1 MNVKAKEDTNPS
13 IIWHMYGLYG
23 KPSTAKKYDGQPIKP
38 CKYPDTSKST
48 DTYKNIRQK
57 VNTSTEKI
65 LNKAKKLKNQLYNK
79 NQ

>member
-1 MNVKAKEDTNPS
+1 MNVKAREDTNPS

-57 VNTSTEKI
+57 VNTSTE
-65 LNKAKKLKNQLYNK
+65 NYNSFICFIK
-79 NQ
+79 SSGCSSVW